1 MMTDKSTNNQNK
13 SSFEIPMVIMYIV
26 IFVAV
31 NILQGKIPVGEKNVS
46 IIPGICTQLLTLFSA
61 FMVVSVP
68 RFGYFAAVLM
78 NGLSAILLIFQISK
92 SGISSKITGLISTIA
107 AIILI
112 TIIHAFYK
120 KLLKNNKELLD
131 SNNALR
137 EKDEKLTYLAYYDI
151 LTGLP
156 NRQMF
161 IERIDEAISS
171 NASFTVIA
179 ANIDNFKEINNKLGN
194 NAGDAVLCSYSKK
207 LKKMC
212 GNSIFLARINGD
224 EFGFIIYGN
233 DSDATILNY
242 IETIKEVISE
252 PIKFQDIKINITM
265 SYGIALYPANAH
277 DSTEMLKCVS
287 SALTVSKSNG
297 KNTHYF
303 YNNNMVF

>member
-1 MMTDKSTNNQNK
+1 MTDKSTNNQNK

-212 GNSIFLARINGD
+212 GNSKIHISLSNEKQFAVAYV
-224 EFGFIIYGN
+224 II
-233 DSDATILNY
+233 
-242 IETIKEVISE
+242 ESE
-252 PIKFQDIKINITM
+252 N
-265 SYGIALYPANAH
+265 
-277 DSTEMLKCVS
+277 
-287 SALTVSKSNG
+287 
-297 KNTHYF
+297 
-303 YNNNMVF
+303 